1 MDCTHSKVNLSIV
14 VYVFIS
20 GVDNGFFFSG
30 TYFIVLVLRKYATEK
45 NVSVL
50 WQGR

>member
-1 MDCTHSKVNLSIV
+1 LSVV

-30 TYFIVLVLRKYATEK
+30 TYFIVLVLRKYAAENMSLLYGMEDET
-45 NVSVL
+45 STGL
-50 WQGR
+50 TI